1 MVPPEAD
8 QLTFQ
13 QTLQIK
19 RERHNGIQR
28 AEREKLTTK
37 NIFSAEFIIQGCQT
51 SKM

>member
-1 MVPPEAD
+1 MVPPEDD

-19 RERHNGIQR
+19 RERHSGIQK
-28 AEREKLTTK
+28 AEREKLTT